1 MTLNRVILRFFLE
14 FYSEPKYKSGIVLL
28 LPSGDFLISLI
39 QIRL

>member
-1 MTLNRVILRFFLE
+1 MTLDGITLRCFFE